1 MNQKEVV
8 CQQRLMITRDA
19 MEVIQGKWR
28 IPIVLSL
35 TFGNKRFGE
44 IQREIV
50 DISPKMLSQEL
61 KALETNKII
70 TRTLYDSMP
79 ITVEYSLTPLGL
91 TMKTLLDEILNW
103 GIHFRKE
110 IVGK

>member
-1 MNQKEVV
+1 MSQKEVV
-8 CQQRLMITRDA
+8 CQQRLMVARDA

-28 IPIVLSL
+28 IPIIISL

-44 IQREIV
+44 IQRDIV

-61 KALETNKII
+61 KALELNKII

-79 ITVEYSLTPLGL
+79 VSVEYSLTPLGRS
-91 TMKTLLDEILNW
+91 MKKLLDEIINW

>member
-1 MNQKEVV
+1 MNQKNAV
-8 CQQRLMITRDA
+8 CKQKLMVTRDT

-28 IPIVLSL
+28 VPIIIAL

-61 KALETNKII
+61 KSLEINKII

-79 ITVEYSLTPLGL
+79 VTVEYSLTPLGL
-91 TMKTLLDEILNW
+91 SMQKMLDEILSW
-103 GIHFRKE
+103 GTHFRDE
-110 IVGK
+110 IVAK

>member
-1 MNQKEVV
+1 MNQKEAV
-8 CQQRLMITRDA
+8 CQQRMMVTRDA
-19 MEVIQGKWR
+19 LEVIQGKWR
-28 IPIVLSL
+28 LPIIISL

-61 KALETNKII
+61 KALELNKII

-91 TMKTLLDEILNW
+91 SMKTLLDEILNW